1 MAKRGA
7 PGYGKMKNLKDQVDK
22 FSPLFWQIMEEF
34 GTSKSKED
42 KKFFIQEF
50 NKIQTKMIPQAIDG
64 DGEGGAIKV
73 TITNYGSPNSVQLP
87 TEGVSTTFITSD

>member
-7 PGYGKMKNLKDQVDK
+7 PGYGKMTQLKEQVDK
-22 FSPLFWQIMEEF
+22 FSPLFWQIMEEMA
-34 GTSKSKED
+34 TSKSKDD
-42 KKFFIQEF
+42 KKFFISEF

-73 TITNYGSPNSVQLP
+73 TITNYGTANTIQLP
-87 TEGVSTTFITSD
+87 AEGVPTTFTSGD